1 MIMIIDSDRG
11 NTVIGLTNI
20 FKNVYWKKEIFFF
33 NTPDNMKNIKIIAFV
48 TLIFW
53 NKDCGGK

>member
-20 FKNVYWKKEIFFF
+20 FKNVYQKKKKKRQFFIFIIKTMLKFF
-33 NTPDNMKNIKIIAFV
+33 
-48 TLIFW
+48 
-53 NKDCGGK
+53 

>member
-20 FKNVYWKKEIFFF
+20 FKNVYWKKEKNFFD
-33 NTPDNMKNIKIIAFV
+33 TPDNMKNIKIIAFV